1 MKKLKKKKLEKIQEK
16 KLEKIEKFSQKK
28 FAKNMLAEEKPDFP
42 FKIPSNSIKVKVS
55 FDTLPPLPKMQ
66 IPSDFY
72 DGRLK
77 IHELLTKIG
86 LDKRKEFQK
95 NESILVF
102 LRSSFLVN
110 QFDTLAD
117 LAHCFGVKGGNASE
131 VREINLKIS
140 SEVSW
145 G

>member
-1 MKKLKKKKLEKIQEK
+1 MQ
-16 KLEKIEKFSQKK
+16 S
-28 FAKNMLAEEKPDFP
+28 EEKLDFP

-77 IHELLTKIG
+77 IHELLSKIG

-110 QFDTLAD
+110 QFDCLAD
-117 LAHCFGVKGGNASE
+117 LAHCFGVKGGNSNE
-131 VREINLKIS
+131 IREINLKIS
-140 SEVSW
+140 SEISW